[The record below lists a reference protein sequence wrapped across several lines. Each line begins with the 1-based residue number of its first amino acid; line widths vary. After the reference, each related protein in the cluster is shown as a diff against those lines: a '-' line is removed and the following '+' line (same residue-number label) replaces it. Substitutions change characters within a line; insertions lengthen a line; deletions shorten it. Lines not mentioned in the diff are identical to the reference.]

1 MSTLAGAFDAALL
14 DLDGTLYEGEAA
26 IEGAHAALTA
36 AGLPMVYITNNA
48 SRPPQ
53 VVADQ
58 LVSLGY
64 DARAEDVLTSAQAAI
79 ELASELIE
87 PGSTVY
93 VLGAASFAELARQ
106 AGYTVTDSAD
116 DDVAAVFQGLNR
128 EMTWKQMS
136 EAALA
141 ISRGATYIAS
151 NLDTTLPDERGFLV
165 GNGSV
170 AAALT
175 TTTGVAPLSAGK
187 PKPPMFH
194 AAAKRLGAQAPLAI
208 GDRLDTDIAG
218 GNAAGFATLLVLTG
232 VSTHLDVVNAPAPQR
247 PRYVAATMA
256 GLGEPAQWATPGP
269 QAGLSARIVTEPGAE
284 SGSEPGAEA
293 AEVVVLSGGDAAD
306 SRLADSAQAA
316 AAALLTIVDV
326 VWSRPDNAPAI
337 TQVRA
342 EGALAEA
349 ALKAWRG

>member
-1 MSTLAGAFDAALL
+1 
-14 DLDGTLYEGEAA
+14 
-26 IEGAHAALTA
+26 
-36 AGLPMVYITNNA
+36 
-48 SRPPQ
+48 
-53 VVADQ
+53 
-58 LVSLGY
+58 
-64 DARAEDVLTSAQAAI
+64 
-79 ELASELIE
+79 
-87 PGSTVY
+87 
-93 VLGAASFAELARQ
+93 
-106 AGYTVTDSAD
+106 
-116 DDVAAVFQGLNR
+116 
-128 EMTWKQMS
+128 MTWKQMS

-269 QAGLSARIVTEPGAE
+269 QAGLSARIVTEPG
-284 SGSEPGAEA
+284 SEPGAEA
-293 AEVVVLSGGDAAD
+293 NEVVVLSGGDAAD

-326 VWSRPDNAPAI
+326 VWSRPDNAPDNAPAI